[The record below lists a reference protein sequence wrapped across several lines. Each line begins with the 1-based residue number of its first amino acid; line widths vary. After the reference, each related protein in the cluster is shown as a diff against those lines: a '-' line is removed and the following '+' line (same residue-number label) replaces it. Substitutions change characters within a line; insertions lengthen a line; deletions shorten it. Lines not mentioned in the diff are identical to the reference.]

1 MYVCILL
8 LIMHVFTQMLRK
20 FGEAPNGHLKVK
32 QNRSFQFSGVE
43 EGTKELL
50 SISHLRSKKV
60 SNCSRSM
67 CFFQSRESHRI
78 CAHRNVVQVEALRD
92 IFLEIDAD
100 HSSLESCLQRGK
112 IPERIAIRRIYDI
125 ADMISPKYECVNW
138 EDV

>member
-1 MYVCILL
+1 VE
-8 LIMHVFTQMLRK
+8 K

-32 QNRSFQFSGVE
+32 RNRSFQFSGVE

-50 SISHLRSKKV
+50 RISHLRSKKV
-60 SNCSRSM
+60 CQIAVDL
-67 CFFQSRESHRI
+67 CVFVFFQPRESHRI

-100 HSSLESCLQRGK
+100 HSSLEPCLQRGK
-112 IPERIAIRRIYDI
+112 IPERIAMRRICDI